1 MINNVIKNII
11 QGNNLDDILNET
23 LEHVYKDGPI
33 SVTDM
38 EVLSYFAEYQPEV
51 LANEIDKLLLYMGM
65 YYKVKNVQPH
75 SMKELIQTLYR
86 DSINEI
92 MGLYY
97 TPVQANIVDG
107 ITSNR
112 CFSFSAP
119 TSTGKSFV
127 FRNLISQSL
136 NDVVIFVPSR
146 ALINEYYLFLIKE
159 IPESNVNIL
168 TFVDKLN
175 TAKATRSIFILTPE
189 RSNELF
195 SRREE
200 FNVDYFLFDE
210 AQLGDEVSMRGLMF
224 DSVVRRVSKYYPD
237 AKLVFTQPFVSN
249 PEAQF
254 VKNAI
259 QGTDIKACSY
269 KQKNVGQLFY
279 CYDKDTKQ
287 YFHFGIDKT
296 IMGNRHIINEDPISS
311 TLKNGGS
318 VLFYVSKSNIIHNN
332 VYLKFSQY
340 INLCRDINADL
351 VRIYVDRMKEY
362 TGADMLKDRL
372 YYSSSLALLKKG
384 VVVHHGSMPL
394 KMRSIIEDFIKA
406 GLCRICFATS
416 TVEQGVNMPFDTVY
430 IDRFEQSKPLAIKN
444 LIGRAGRS
452 THERKLDVGKVV
464 IRRSNVSEFRKII
477 NNVEVMRCESLIEK
491 PDPKLGDDF
500 NDFRDSIINGTYNE
514 EYNMTSHQLDVLS
527 DDEIQQEI
535 TDIVYSVI
543 GEDNKLINI
552 FKLPVPLKNK
562 IFTTFEQIYCKH
574 LGRDVTMAE
583 EYVLLNAIHIM
594 FFRMYVRKFS
604 TICKIRY
611 DTLCQTRKCEK
622 MKKSG
627 IDNSKVK
634 VDFLM
639 GYSDLPNLSLRVFPL
654 VQKDVLVSDV
664 DFDTVIYD
672 TYDYLDK
679 LIGFKLSDIYYAAF
693 KVNYESTQNNKS
705 LIMANLIK
713 YGTADAKE
721 IFMMRYGL
729 SFEDISVLGD
739 CIDTIDETCVQ
750 VNNSFY
756 NLPEDIRKP
765 LERFVSKD

>member
-11 QGNNLDDILNET
+11 QGDNLDDILNET

-51 LANEIDKLLLYMGM
+51 LANEIDRLLLYMGM

-146 ALINEYYLFLIKE
+146 ALINEYYLFLTKE
-159 IPESNVNIL
+159 IPETNVNIL

-175 TAKATRSIFILTPE
+175 TAKATRNIFILTPE

-224 DSVVRRVSKYYPD
+224 DSVVRRASKYYPD

-259 QGTDIKACSY
+259 HGKDIKACSY
-269 KQKNVGQLFY
+269 NQKNVGQLFY
-279 CYDKDTKQ
+279 SYDKDTNE

-296 IMGNRHIINEDPISS
+296 IMGNRQLKTDDPISS

-318 VLFYVSKSNIIHNN
+318 VLFYVSKSNIISNN
-332 VYLKFSQY
+332 VYSKFCSY
-340 INLCRDINADL
+340 IDLCNDINAEQ
-351 VRIYVDRMKEY
+351 VNVYVDRMKAY
-362 TGADMLKDRL
+362 TGANLLKSGL

-416 TVEQGVNMPFDTVY
+416 TVEQGVNMPFDTIY
-430 IDRFEQSKPLAIKN
+430 IDRFEHSKPIAIKN

-452 THERKLDVGKVV
+452 TNDRKLDVGKVV
-464 IRRSNVSEFRKII
+464 ISRSNVCDFRKII
-477 NNVEVMRCESLIEK
+477 NKVESIRDESLIEN

-514 EYNMTSHQLDVLS
+514 EYNMTSRQLDVLS
-527 DDEIQQEI
+527 DDDIQHEI
-535 TDIVYSVI
+535 TDIVYFVI
-543 GEDNKLINI
+543 GKYNQLINI
-552 FKLPVPLKNK
+552 YKLVEKNK

-574 LGRDVTMAE
+574 LGRQVTEAE
-583 EYVLLNAIHIM
+583 RKVLINAIHIM
-594 FFRMYVRKFS
+594 FLRMYVRKFS

-611 DTLCQTRKCEK
+611 DNLCRTKTRIE
-622 MKKSG
+622 MRRNG
-627 IDNSKVK
+627 INNDEMKVK
-634 VDFLM
+634 FIM
-639 GYSDLPNLSLRVFPL
+639 GYSDLPNASLRIYPL
-654 VQKDVLVSDV
+654 VQTDVSASDV

-693 KVNYESTQNNKS
+693 KVNYDSTQNHKS

-713 YGTADAKE
+713 YGTADDKE

-729 SFEDISVLGD
+729 SFEDISVLSN
-739 CIDTIDETCVQ
+739 CIDAIDETCVQ
-750 VNNSFY
+750 VNNNFY
-756 NLPEDIRKP
+756 DLPEELRKP